1 MEKDKILEKLQSMT
15 LDELDKMRDRKI
27 LELRDLLTK
36 YHKVKDD
43 ELVARHEKRRQLIDD
58 GCSLN
63 KAEQL
68 LRGDEELYKMK
79 RIIMEYASLKKKIEL
94 EIELVS
100 SFYWKNKL

>member
-27 LELRDLLTK
+27 LELRELLTK
-36 YHKVKDD
+36 YHKAKDD

-94 EIELVS
+94 EISLITNY
-100 SFYWKNKL
+100 YWKAKL